1 MPRTAVRIRYNAP
14 NYKTMRK
21 LVTIRKISELHPIPD
36 ADVIERA
43 RIDGWNVV
51 VKKGEFQ
58 AGDLCVYG
66 EIDSVFPASDARF
79 AFLEGKRLKTKK
91 MRGVV
96 SQGIAFPLSILGALS
111 VKEGDEVTEILGV
124 TKYEPPPPKAMEA
137 KGEFPWFIPKTDAER
152 VQNLTA
158 ELAEQIGNRAVATE
172 KLDGSSLT
180 VFARR
185 GETGW
190 DSGVCSRNLELKLD
204 VENVFISTVKRFS
217 ILEKLQDYCMINNHQ
232 LALQGELIGAGVQGN
247 KYKLPHTEIR
257 FFNIFDIT
265 AQRYLP
271 LAEFREIIRVLN
283 LETVP
288 ILDEAVLIH
297 DKIESYLE
305 TAEGKSHLNEKTE
318 REGIIFRTHDG
329 NFSFKAISNRF
340 LLKTND

>member
-1 MPRTAVRIRYNAP
+1 
-14 NYKTMRK
+14 MRK
-21 LVTIRKISELHPIPD
+21 LVTIRRIGELHAIPD
-36 ADVIERA
+36 ADLIERA

-66 EIDSVFPASDARF
+66 EIDSVFPAADARF

-96 SQGIAFPLSILGALS
+96 SQGIAFPLSILGD
-111 VKEGDEVTEILGV
+111 VKVNEGDEVTEILGV
-124 TKYEPPPPKAMEA
+124 TKYEPPPPKSMEA

-152 VQNLTA
+152 VQNLTF
-158 ELAEQIGNRAVATE
+158 ELAEQIGNHAFATE

-180 VFARR
+180 VFARLD
-185 GETGW
+185 ETGW
-190 DSGVCSRNLELKLD
+190 NAGVCSRNLELKLD
-204 VENVFISTVKRFS
+204 VENVFISTVKRFL
-217 ILEKLQDYCMINNHQ
+217 ILDKLHEFCLANDRQ

-247 KYKLPHTEIR
+247 KYKLPATEIR
-257 FFNIFDIT
+257 FFNVFDIT
-265 AQRYLP
+265 AQKYLP
-271 LAEFREIIRVLN
+271 LGEFREIIRVLN

-288 ILDEAVLIH
+288 ILDEAVLLH
-297 DKIESYLE
+297 DKIENYLE
-305 TAEGKSHLNEKTE
+305 TAEGKSLLNEKTE
-318 REGIIFRTHDG
+318 REGIVFRTHDG